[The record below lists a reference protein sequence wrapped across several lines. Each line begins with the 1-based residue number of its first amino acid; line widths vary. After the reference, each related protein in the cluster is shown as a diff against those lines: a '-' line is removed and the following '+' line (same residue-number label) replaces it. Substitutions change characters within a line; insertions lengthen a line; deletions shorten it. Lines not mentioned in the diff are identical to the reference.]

1 MTRRKHAFPP
11 VIQPTYRHPLSRG
24 TTASSERH
32 EVLSYPSSAIDTIC
46 ATLAGDVDGVPSSLI
61 QMGNWR
67 TGYIRR

>member
-1 MTRRKHAFPP
+1 MTSSKHAFPP
-11 VIQPTYRHPLSRG
+11 VCQPTYRCPSSNG

-32 EVLSYPSSAIDTIC
+32 EVLSYPSSAIDTVY

-61 QMGNWR
+61 KMGTWR